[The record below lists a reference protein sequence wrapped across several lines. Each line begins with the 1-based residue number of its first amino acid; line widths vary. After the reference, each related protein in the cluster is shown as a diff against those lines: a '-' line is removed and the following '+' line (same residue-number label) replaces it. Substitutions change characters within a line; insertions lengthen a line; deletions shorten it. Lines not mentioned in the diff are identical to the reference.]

1 MMMMLGDDDG
11 PLTLFACECVCLE
24 IQLTLIFDENRI
36 KEKGPVVG
44 YSSRTHSLYQ
54 PSIMK

>member
-36 KEKGPVVG
+36 KEKR
-44 YSSRTHSLYQ
+44 SSSWLFFEDSLYQ